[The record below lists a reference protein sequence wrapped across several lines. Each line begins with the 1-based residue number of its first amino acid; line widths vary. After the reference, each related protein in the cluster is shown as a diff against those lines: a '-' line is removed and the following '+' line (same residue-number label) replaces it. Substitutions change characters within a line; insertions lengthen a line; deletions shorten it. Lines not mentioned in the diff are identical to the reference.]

1 MIKTLM
7 RSILKQLNIFSWVS
21 LTAIFLIAIS
31 FSSYLYIGTQS
42 EQSTD
47 EYRKIITLINSSISI
62 LHDIEIENRGPENSE
77 ELLAVITRLKQAID
91 NSAYQFVYEK
101 TRFRGDNLTHFES
114 DSPELISCL
123 GRVARLIG
131 ERYRSHKTELF
142 YWSITNAVVFF
153 TLTAVFLIWLIYS
166 RRAVASFILTITRGI
181 VQLQNVIAYR
191 SNNLNIQPSW
201 QEEQEFLDTLTHIE
215 AELHTDRSLSE
226 MNVGGSLEE
235 FLPHFKKLVDKNIPC
250 DRLALAF
257 LNPYGEVTAE
267 SAITDLNV
275 LYLEPGFVEPISDT
289 TLDELV
295 TSEYPRII
303 NDLGEHYK
311 SIHQSE
317 ATELVI
323 KEGLH
328 SSLTAPI
335 IINGKTIGFLFI
347 NSLQKNA
354 YTDHH
359 VHHALQLVNP
369 LRQNLYY
376 QYLIQ
381 QIIAET
387 AKSFVIL
394 MAKKD
399 NETSLHITR
408 MSLYSYNI
416 AKKLFESKNQIK
428 PRLMRE
434 ILWFSPLHDIGK
446 IGIPDNILLKP
457 GSLTHD
463 EFEIMKQHVS
473 IGESVITKMDESLQ
487 KTANLKALKTAIDLI
502 SSHHEKWDGTGY
514 PRGLKGRDIPL
525 SGRIVAIADVFD
537 ALTSRR
543 PYKEAFSVEKTLDIM
558 RSSVGT
564 QFDPWVFAAFEACLP
579 KILSIYEDYKEV

>member
-1 MIKTLM
+1 M

-21 LTAIFLIAIS
+21 FTAIMLIAIS
-31 FSSYLYIGTQS
+31 FSSYLYIGGQS

-47 EYRKIITLINSSISI
+47 EYREIITLINSSISI
-62 LHDIEIENRGPENSE
+62 LHDLEIENKGPEESE
-77 ELLAVITRLKQAID
+77 QLLAVTNRLAQAID
-91 NSAYQFVYEK
+91 NSSYQFVYEQ
-101 TRFRGDNLTHFES
+101 TQFRGDSVKNFEG
-114 DSPELISCL
+114 DSAEYISCL
-123 GRVARLIG
+123 GKIARLIG
-131 ERYRSHKTELF
+131 ERYRAHKTELF
-142 YWSITNAVVFF
+142 YWSIANAVVFF
-153 TLTAVFLIWLIYS
+153 TLTVIFLIWLLYS
-166 RRAVASFILTITRGI
+166 RRAVASFILTISRGI
-181 VQLQNVIAYR
+181 AQLQNVIAYR

-215 AELHTDRSLSE
+215 AELSTDRSLSE

-267 SAITDLNV
+267 SAITDLNT
-275 LYLEPGFVEPISDT
+275 LHLEPGFVEPISDT
-289 TLDELV
+289 TLDELA

-303 NDLGEHYK
+303 NDLEEHYK
-311 SIHQSE
+311 SVHQSE
-317 ATELVI
+317 ATQLVI

-359 VHHALQLVNP
+359 IHHALKLVNP

-416 AKKLFESKNQIK
+416 AKSCLN
-428 PRLMRE
+428 
-434 ILWFSPLHDIGK
+434 
-446 IGIPDNILLKP
+446 
-457 GSLTHD
+457 
-463 EFEIMKQHVS
+463 
-473 IGESVITKMDESLQ
+473 
-487 KTANLKALKTAIDLI
+487 AKA
-502 SSHHEKWDGTGY
+502 
-514 PRGLKGRDIPL
+514 R
-525 SGRIVAIADVFD
+525 
-537 ALTSRR
+537 
-543 PYKEAFSVEKTLDIM
+543 
-558 RSSVGT
+558 
-564 QFDPWVFAAFEACLP
+564 
-579 KILSIYEDYKEV
+579 